1 MFFPNWRAKI
11 GDLSDPGNKS
21 TSLLSLMFPALAS
34 RFFITSSTWEAQES
48 SSAKIFVISVIHI
61 LLFIS
66 LTYLLKSRDYDI

>member
-1 MFFPNWRAKI
+1 
-11 GDLSDPGNKS
+11 
-21 TSLLSLMFPALAS
+21 MFPALAI
-34 RFFITSSTWEAQES
+34 RFFITSSTWEAQDS